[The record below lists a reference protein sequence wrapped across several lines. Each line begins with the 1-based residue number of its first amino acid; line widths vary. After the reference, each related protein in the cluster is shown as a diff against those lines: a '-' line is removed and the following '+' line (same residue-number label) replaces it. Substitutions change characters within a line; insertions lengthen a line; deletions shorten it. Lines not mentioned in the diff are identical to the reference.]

1 MGFQT
6 INARLTVMEGKV
18 KFVEGHQS
26 SHSSSLQ
33 QRESSSNSGQHS
45 TTPPKYGAAS
55 SAPPRLRSV
64 TPSTENG
71 DAHDAQSFSKSTIGS
86 ISLPISLTPGP
97 MMHNNHQRKAA
108 LSKTQ
113 PRSAGGFMNRMNI
126 IQPMTHAQQQNNNN
140 NRQYISTNTQRPK
153 HIHAPI
159 ARSPFIGS
167 LGASLSSSMYIGG
180 RNMGNAS
187 MYNPSMNQSYP
198 TMSNSSSSGMYGGNP
213 HVDIMRYPI
222 SSSDANSLNKSSP
235 IPHIQSVAPPS
246 SSNDQSS
253 SDNPDSTLNFINEL
267 KEMLKSTDRLLKNKP
282 MSLYESG
289 AHV

>member
-1 MGFQT
+1 MGTSIISF
-6 INARLTVMEGKV
+6 L
-18 KFVEGHQS
+18 KFTAKKS
-26 SHSSSLQ
+26 
-33 QRESSSNSGQHS
+33 SSSNSGKNS
-45 TTPPKYGAAS
+45 TTPPKHGAAS

-71 DAHDAQSFSKSTIGS
+71 DAHDVQSFSKSTIGS

-97 MMHNNHQRKAA
+97 MMHNNDQRKAA

-113 PRSAGGFMNRMNI
+113 PRSAGLMNRMKI
-126 IQPMTHAQQQNNNN
+126 IQPMLHPQQQQQND
-140 NRQYISTNTQRPK
+140 NRQNISTNTQRPK

-253 SDNPDSTLNFINEL
+253 SDNPDSPLNFINEL